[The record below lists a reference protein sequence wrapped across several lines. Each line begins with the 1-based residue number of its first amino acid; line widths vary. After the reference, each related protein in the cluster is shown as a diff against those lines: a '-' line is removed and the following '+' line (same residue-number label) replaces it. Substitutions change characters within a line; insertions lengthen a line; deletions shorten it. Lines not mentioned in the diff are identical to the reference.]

1 MRVLAFCDH
10 FSTASSGGAE
20 RVAAE
25 VYTRLVSEHG
35 VDLTVLS
42 VLDPGHDPVR
52 VPGAR
57 VVAVPGRDLSG
68 LVGAE
73 LLLAPRLGRLARAL
87 HDEVTP
93 DVLHA
98 NGLHFQGTAV
108 AARLARRTGTALVS
122 TAHLGD
128 LSALSP
134 RLRLGGSAW
143 DATLGT
149 YVVGS
154 SSAIVSVSGAVADHL
169 GTLGA
174 RPRSVVV
181 APNGV
186 DHDVYH
192 ARGRRPVGSAGP
204 LEAVFVGRLIANK
217 GPHVALEALA
227 AVRAQGLDLRLTVLG
242 DGPLRGRLEADAAAL
257 GLGASVTWHGHVNDV
272 SSHLRRADVLLRPS
286 FTEGLPLAVLEGMAC
301 GLPVIC
307 STVPG
312 NTEVVR
318 HDRNG
323 LHTPPGSARAV
334 AQGLVALA
342 HDRAKLRA
350 LAAAAVTTAAAY
362 TWDRSTAIH
371 YTALRAAARI
381 PSTPLLET
389 T

>member
-25 VYTRLVSEHG
+25 IYARLVSEHS

-42 VLDPGHDPVR
+42 VLGPGHESMR

-57 VVAVPGRDLSG
+57 IVAIPGRDLTG

-73 LLLAPRLGRLARAL
+73 MLLAAGLGRRARAL

-98 NGLHFQGTAV
+98 NGLHFQGSAV
-108 AARLARRTGTALVS
+108 AARLARRTGTTLVS

-128 LSALSP
+128 LSRLGP
-134 RLRLGGSAW
+134 RQRLGGMVW

-149 YVVGS
+149 YVVRS
-154 SSAIVSVSGAVADHL
+154 STTVVSVSGAVADHI

-192 ARGRRPVGSAGP
+192 ARGRRPVGSADA
-204 LEAVFVGRLIANK
+204 LEAVFVGRLVDNK

-227 AVRAQGLDLRLTVLG
+227 AARAQGLDVRLRVLG
-242 DGPLRGRLEADAAAL
+242 DGPLRGRLEAQVAKL
-257 GLGASVTWHGHVNDV
+257 GLRASVTWHGHVTDV
-272 SSHLRRADVLLRPS
+272 SSHLRRADVLVRPS

-323 LHTPPGSARAV
+323 LHTPPGSAQAV
-334 AQGLVALA
+334 ATGLVALA
-342 HDRAKLRA
+342 RDRARLRT

-362 TWDRSTAIH
+362 TWDRSAATHHA
-371 YTALRAAARI
+371 ALRTAARI

>member
-10 FSTASSGGAE
+10 FSSASSGGAE

-25 VYTRLVSEHG
+25 IYARLVGEHG

-42 VLDPGHDPVR
+42 MLAPGHEPVR
-52 VPGAR
+52 VAGAR
-57 VVAVPGRDLSG
+57 VVAVPGRDLTG

-73 LLLAPRLGRLARAL
+73 MLLAPRLGRRARAL
-87 HDEVTP
+87 HNEVTP
-93 DVLHA
+93 EVLHA
-98 NGLHFQGTAV
+98 NGLHFQGSVV
-108 AARLARRTGTALVS
+108 AARLARRTGTTLVS

-128 LSALSP
+128 LSRLGP
-134 RLRLGGSAW
+134 RQRLGGIAW
-143 DATLGT
+143 DATLGA
-149 YVVGS
+149 YVVR
-154 SSAIVSVSGAVADHL
+154 SSAAVVAVSGAVADHI
-169 GTLGA
+169 GALGA
-174 RPRSVVV
+174 RPGSVVV

-204 LEAVFVGRLIANK
+204 LEAVFVGRLVDNK

-227 AVRAQGLDLRLTVLG
+227 AARARGPDVRLAVLG
-242 DGPLRGRLEADAAAL
+242 DGPLRGRLEARAATL
-257 GLGASVTWHGHVNDV
+257 GLRASVTWHGHVTDV
-272 SSHLRRADVLLRPS
+272 ASHLRRADVLLRPS

-334 AQGLVALA
+334 ADGLVALA
-342 HDRAKLRA
+342 HDRARLRA

-362 TWDRSTAIH
+362 TWDRSAATH
-371 YTALRAAARI
+371 HTALRTAARI

>member
-1 MRVLAFCDH
+1 MRVLAFADH

-25 VYTRLVSEHG
+25 VYARLVSEHG
-35 VDLTVLS
+35 VNLTVLS
-42 VLDPGHDPVR
+42 VLAPGHEPVR

-57 VVAVPGRDLSG
+57 VVAAPGLDLSG

-73 LLLAPRLGRLARAL
+73 MLLAPGLWRRARAL
-87 HDEVTP
+87 HDEVGP

-98 NGLHFQGTAV
+98 NGLHFHGTAV
-108 AARLARRTGTALVS
+108 AARLARRTGTTLVS

-128 LSALSP
+128 LSALGP
-134 RLRLGGSAW
+134 RLRLGGALW
-143 DATLGT
+143 DATLGSH
-149 YVVGS
+149 VVRS
-154 SSAIVSVSGAVADHL
+154 SAAIVSVSGAVADHL

-174 RPRSVVV
+174 RPGSVVV

-192 ARGRRPVGSAGP
+192 PRGRRPVGSAGP
-204 LEAVFVGRLIANK
+204 LEAVLVGRLVDNK
-217 GPHVALEALA
+217 GPRVALEALA
-227 AVRAQGLDLRLTVLG
+227 TARAQGPDVRLTVLG
-242 DGPLRGRLEADAAAL
+242 DGPLRRRLEADAARL
-257 GLGASVTWHGHVNDV
+257 GLQAAVTWHGHVTDV
-272 SSHLRRADVLLRPS
+272 ASHLRRADVLLRPS

-312 NTEVVR
+312 NTEVVG
-318 HDRNG
+318 HDLNG
-323 LHTPPGSARAV
+323 LHAPPGSARAV
-334 AQGLVALA
+334 AHGLVALA
-342 HDRAKLRA
+342 RDRARLRA

-362 TWDRSTAIH
+362 TWESSAATH
-371 YTALRAAARI
+371 HTALRAAARI
-381 PSTPLLET
+381 PATPVLET

>member
-25 VYTRLVSEHG
+25 VYARLVSRHG

-42 VLDPGHDPVR
+42 VLGPGHEPVR

-57 VVAVPGRDLSG
+57 IVAVPGRDLSG

-73 LLLAPRLGRLARAL
+73 MLLAPGLGRRARAL

-108 AARLARRTGTALVS
+108 AARLARRTGTTLVS

-128 LSALSP
+128 LSRLSP
-134 RLRLGGSAW
+134 RLRLGGTVW

-149 YVVGS
+149 YVVR
-154 SSAIVSVSGAVADHL
+154 SSAAMVGVSAAVADHL

-174 RPRSVVV
+174 RPGSVVV

-186 DHDVYH
+186 DHDSYH

-204 LEAVFVGRLIANK
+204 LEAVFVGRLIENK
-217 GPHVALEALA
+217 GPYVALEALA
-227 AVRAQGLDLRLTVLG
+227 GARARGLDVRLTVLG
-242 DGPLRGRLEADAAAL
+242 DGPLRGRLEAHATTL
-257 GLGASVTWHGHVNDV
+257 GIRASVTWHGHVTDV
-272 SSHLRRADVLLRPS
+272 PSHLRRADVLLRPS
-286 FTEGLPLAVLEGMAC
+286 FTEGLPLAVLEAMAC

-334 AQGLVALA
+334 AHGLVALA
-342 HDRAKLRA
+342 HDRARLRA

-362 TWDRSTAIH
+362 TWDRSAAAH

-381 PSTPLLET
+381 PATAVLEST
-389 T
+389 